1 MELSVRRTS
10 IVALAIAGGGLSA
23 SASAQ
28 QACGERLTKA
38 ALTLARPNLASV
50 RITSQTS
57 LVHVRAHPGC
67 GGELETRAQLY
78 LESSFSGCEAWGS
91 GQIATASNANH
102 RVTAQRDCAVYLCST
117 AWHTRGR
124 SYFNDAELAT
134 VRGNAVRAGELCQ
147 LGSPPPPPPPPPP
160 APKSAVQPKVIP
172 KPVVQDPSRFV
183 APVEVP
189 EQIKPEEGL
198 DLGVEGG
205 VPGGVEGGV
214 PGGVVG
220 GVVGGLPDA
229 PPPMQAVRV
238 GGQIKE
244 PKKLKN
250 ITPVYPDIAKQARVQ
265 GVVILECT
273 ISPQGKVTDVK
284 VLRGIP
290 LLDAA
295 AIEAVKQWVY
305 TPTLLNGV
313 PVPVIMT
320 VTVNF
325 RLS

>member
-1 MELSVRRTS
+1 MQQRLFEDLIESDVVAHKTKQGYTLPVSIAIHAIVLLAVVVVPLLTSEELPEPTSV
-10 IVALAIAGGGLSA
+10 V
-23 SASAQ
+23 
-28 QACGERLTKA
+28 KA
-38 ALTLARPNLASV
+38 FFVEPAAP
-50 RITSQTS
+50 
-57 LVHVRAHPGC
+57 
-67 GGELETRAQLY
+67 
-78 LESSFSGCEAWGS
+78 
-91 GQIATASNANH
+91 
-102 RVTAQRDCAVYLCST
+102 
-117 AWHTRGR
+117 
-124 SYFNDAELAT
+124 
-134 VRGNAVRAGELCQ
+134 
-147 LGSPPPPPPPPPP
+147 PPPPPPPPPP
-160 APKSAVQPKVIP
+160 APRQQNQPKP
-172 KPVVQDPSRFV
+172 MSTPVPTENKFQ
-183 APVEVP
+183 APVETP
-189 EQIKPEEGL
+189 EQVKPEEGI

-229 PPPMQAVRV
+229 PPPPQAVRV

-250 ITPVYPDIAKQARVQ
+250 VNPSYPDIAKQARVQ

-305 TPTLLNGV
+305 SPTLLNGV

>member
-1 MELSVRRTS
+1 MQQRLFEDLIESDVVAHKTKQSYTLPVS
-10 IVALAIAGGGLSA
+10 IAIHALVLLVVVVVPI
-23 SASAQ
+23 
-28 QACGERLTKA
+28 
-38 ALTLARPNLASV
+38 
-50 RITSQTS
+50 ITSEELPEPTS
-57 LVHVRAHPGC
+57 
-67 GGELETRAQLY
+67 
-78 LESSFSGCEAWGS
+78 
-91 GQIATASNANH
+91 
-102 RVTAQRDCAVYLCST
+102 AVK
-117 AWHTRGR
+117 A
-124 SYFNDAELAT
+124 FFVEPAAP
-134 VRGNAVRAGELCQ
+134 
-147 LGSPPPPPPPPPP
+147 PPPPPPPPPP
-160 APKSAVQPKVIP
+160 APRAATAPKTDPRPVPQEAP
-172 KPVVQDPSRFV
+172 KFT

-189 EQIKPEEGL
+189 DQIKPEEGI

-229 PPPMQAVRV
+229 PPPTQAVRV

-250 ITPVYPDIAKQARVQ
+250 VAPVYPDIAKQARVQ

-273 ISPQGKVTDVK
+273 ISPQGKVTNVT

-305 TPTLLNGV
+305 SPTLLNGV

>member
-1 MELSVRRTS
+1 MQQRLFEDLIESDVVAHKTKQGYTLPVSIAIHAIVLLAVVVVPLLTSEELPEPTSV
-10 IVALAIAGGGLSA
+10 V
-23 SASAQ
+23 
-28 QACGERLTKA
+28 KA
-38 ALTLARPNLASV
+38 FFVEPAAA
-50 RITSQTS
+50 
-57 LVHVRAHPGC
+57 
-67 GGELETRAQLY
+67 
-78 LESSFSGCEAWGS
+78 
-91 GQIATASNANH
+91 
-102 RVTAQRDCAVYLCST
+102 
-117 AWHTRGR
+117 
-124 SYFNDAELAT
+124 
-134 VRGNAVRAGELCQ
+134 
-147 LGSPPPPPPPPPP
+147 PPPPPPPPPP
-160 APKSAVQPKVIP
+160 APRPQTQPR
-172 KPVVQDPSRFV
+172 PVSTPVPTENKFQ
-183 APVEVP
+183 APIETPEEV
-189 EQIKPEEGL
+189 KPEEGI

-229 PPPMQAVRV
+229 PPPPQAVRV

-250 ITPVYPDIAKQARVQ
+250 VNPAYPDIAKQARVQ

-290 LLDAA
+290 LLDSA

-305 TPTLLNGV
+305 SPTLLNGV

>member
-1 MELSVRRTS
+1 MERRLFEDLIESDVVKHKTGQGRTTVVSVILHAVLLIAIIVTPLVMTDEIPEPTS
-10 IVALAIAGGGLSA
+10 VVKAFFVEPSA
-23 SASAQ
+23 
-28 QACGERLTKA
+28 
-38 ALTLARPNLASV
+38 P
-50 RITSQTS
+50 
-57 LVHVRAHPGC
+57 
-67 GGELETRAQLY
+67 
-78 LESSFSGCEAWGS
+78 
-91 GQIATASNANH
+91 
-102 RVTAQRDCAVYLCST
+102 
-117 AWHTRGR
+117 
-124 SYFNDAELAT
+124 
-134 VRGNAVRAGELCQ
+134 
-147 LGSPPPPPPPPPP
+147 PPPPPPPPPP
-160 APKSAVQPKVIP
+160 APKAAVTPKVIP
-172 KPVVQDPSRFV
+172 KPVEVQQQTFT

-189 EQIKPEEGL
+189 QEIKPEEV
-198 DLGVEGG
+198 DFGVEGG
-205 VPGGVEGGV
+205 TPGGVEGGV

-229 PPPMQAVRV
+229 PPPVQAVRV

-244 PKKLKN
+244 PKKLKDVKP
-250 ITPVYPDIAKQARVQ
+250 TYPDIAKQARVQ
-265 GVVILECT
+265 GIVILECT

-295 AIEAVKQWVY
+295 AIDAVKQWVY

>member
-1 MELSVRRTS
+1 MRQRLFEDLIESDVVAHKTKQSYTLPVS
-10 IVALAIAGGGLSA
+10 IALHAVVL
-23 SASAQ
+23 
-28 QACGERLTKA
+28 LVVVVVP
-38 ALTLARPNLASV
+38 L
-50 RITSQTS
+50 ITSEELPEPTS
-57 LVHVRAHPGC
+57 
-67 GGELETRAQLY
+67 
-78 LESSFSGCEAWGS
+78 
-91 GQIATASNANH
+91 
-102 RVTAQRDCAVYLCST
+102 AVK
-117 AWHTRGR
+117 A
-124 SYFNDAELAT
+124 FFVEPAAP
-134 VRGNAVRAGELCQ
+134 
-147 LGSPPPPPPPPPP
+147 PPPPPPPPPP
-160 APKSAVQPKVIP
+160 APKAVVQPKVAATPVPQENP
-172 KPVVQDPSRFV
+172 KFT

-189 EQIKPEEGL
+189 DQIKPEEGI

-229 PPPMQAVRV
+229 PPPTQAVRV

-244 PKKLKN
+244 PKKLKDVKP
-250 ITPVYPDIAKQARVQ
+250 TYPDIAKQARVQ

-273 ISPQGKVTDVK
+273 ISPQGKVSDVK

>member
-1 MELSVRRTS
+1 MQQRLFEDLIESDVVKHKTKQGMTLPVS
-10 IVALAIAGGGLSA
+10 IAIHAVVL
-23 SASAQ
+23 
-28 QACGERLTKA
+28 L
-38 ALTLARPNLASV
+38 LVVVVPLL
-50 RITSQTS
+50 TSQDLPEPTS
-57 LVHVRAHPGC
+57 VVKAFFVEP
-67 GGELETRAQLY
+67 A
-78 LESSFSGCEAWGS
+78 AP
-91 GQIATASNANH
+91 
-102 RVTAQRDCAVYLCST
+102 
-117 AWHTRGR
+117 
-124 SYFNDAELAT
+124 
-134 VRGNAVRAGELCQ
+134 
-147 LGSPPPPPPPPPP
+147 PPPPPPPPPP
-160 APKSAVQPKVIP
+160 APKAPTP
-172 KPVVQDPSRFV
+172 TKPMATPPPTENKFQ
-183 APVEVP
+183 APVETP
-189 EQIKPEEGL
+189 EQVKPEEGI

-220 GVVGGLPDA
+220 GVVGGLPEA
-229 PPPMQAVRV
+229 PPPPQAVRV

-250 ITPVYPDIAKQARVQ
+250 VNPTYPDIAKQARVQ

-305 TPTLLNGV
+305 SPTLLNGV

>member
-1 MELSVRRTS
+1 MQQRLFEDLIESDVVKHKTKQGYTLPVSIAIHLLVLILVVVVPLLTSEELPEPTSV
-10 IVALAIAGGGLSA
+10 V
-23 SASAQ
+23 
-28 QACGERLTKA
+28 KA
-38 ALTLARPNLASV
+38 FFVEPAAP
-50 RITSQTS
+50 
-57 LVHVRAHPGC
+57 
-67 GGELETRAQLY
+67 
-78 LESSFSGCEAWGS
+78 
-91 GQIATASNANH
+91 
-102 RVTAQRDCAVYLCST
+102 
-117 AWHTRGR
+117 
-124 SYFNDAELAT
+124 
-134 VRGNAVRAGELCQ
+134 
-147 LGSPPPPPPPPPP
+147 PPPPPPPPPP
-160 APKSAVQPKVIP
+160 APRAQTQPRPISTPPPTENKF
-172 KPVVQDPSRFV
+172 Q
-183 APVEVP
+183 APIETPEEV
-189 EQIKPEEGL
+189 KPEEGI

-229 PPPMQAVRV
+229 PPPPQAVRV

-244 PKKLKN
+244 PKKLKHIN
-250 ITPVYPDIAKQARVQ
+250 PAYPDIAKQARVQ

-273 ISPQGKVTDVK
+273 ISPQGRVTDVK

-290 LLDAA
+290 LLDSA

-305 TPTLLNGV
+305 SPTLLNGV

>member
-1 MELSVRRTS
+1 MAQQRLFEDLIESDVKKHGTKQGYTLPVSIAIHS
-10 IVALAIAGGGLSA
+10 IVLLAVVVVPL
-23 SASAQ
+23 
-28 QACGERLTKA
+28 LTSEELPEPTSVVKA
-38 ALTLARPNLASV
+38 FFVEPAAA
-50 RITSQTS
+50 
-57 LVHVRAHPGC
+57 
-67 GGELETRAQLY
+67 
-78 LESSFSGCEAWGS
+78 
-91 GQIATASNANH
+91 
-102 RVTAQRDCAVYLCST
+102 
-117 AWHTRGR
+117 
-124 SYFNDAELAT
+124 
-134 VRGNAVRAGELCQ
+134 
-147 LGSPPPPPPPPPP
+147 PPPPPPPPPP
-160 APKSAVQPKVIP
+160 APRAPTQPKP
-172 KPVVQDPSRFV
+172 MSTPVPTDNTFK
-183 APVEVP
+183 APIETPEEV
-189 EQIKPEEGL
+189 KPEEGI

-229 PPPMQAVRV
+229 PPPPQAVRV

-250 ITPVYPDIAKQARVQ
+250 VNPSYPDIAKQARVQ

-305 TPTLLNGV
+305 SPTLLNGV

>member
-1 MELSVRRTS
+1 MQQRLFEDLIESDVVKHKTKQSYTLPVS
-10 IVALAIAGGGLSA
+10 IAIHAIVL
-23 SASAQ
+23 
-28 QACGERLTKA
+28 LFVVVVP
-38 ALTLARPNLASV
+38 LL
-50 RITSQTS
+50 TSQDLPEPTS
-57 LVHVRAHPGC
+57 VVKAFFVEP
-67 GGELETRAQLY
+67 A
-78 LESSFSGCEAWGS
+78 AP
-91 GQIATASNANH
+91 
-102 RVTAQRDCAVYLCST
+102 
-117 AWHTRGR
+117 
-124 SYFNDAELAT
+124 
-134 VRGNAVRAGELCQ
+134 
-147 LGSPPPPPPPPPP
+147 PPPPPPPPPP
-160 APKSAVQPKVIP
+160 APKAPTPTKVQPTPPPTENKF
-172 KPVVQDPSRFV
+172 Q
-183 APVEVP
+183 APVETP
-189 EQIKPEEGL
+189 ETVKPEAGL

-220 GVVGGLPDA
+220 GVVGGLPEA
-229 PPPMQAVRV
+229 PPPPQAVRV

-250 ITPVYPDIAKQARVQ
+250 VNPAYPDIAKQARVQ

-305 TPTLLNGV
+305 SPTLLNGV